1 MPGNGSRIWFKAR
14 NFGLGLRTV
23 TSDMKTPL
31 YMHDGSA
38 ATLGDAVDYFVRYLK
53 LTPPTPSE
61 RADLI
66 AYLRSL

>member
-38 ATLGDAVDYFVRYLK
+38 A
-53 LTPPTPSE
+53 
-61 RADLI
+61 ADLENTYSPYVTI
-66 AYLRSL
+66 RNL